1 MPTKDQSV
9 FIFTHYPTDS
19 APSAMIAKLYWLWS
33 EAKNAEI
40 AEEAA
45 KNAYNKPAGRGRK
58 EQEVETYEEI
68 LLDEED
74 TTFGAPVGKQNK
86 KAVKQQD
93 KRVAESKQAAK
104 PKIVKKAPTAA

>member
-1 MPTKDQSV
+1 MTGQGRVPTQEQSV

-19 APSAMIAKLYWLWS
+19 APSAMIAKIYWLWS

-45 KNAYNKPAGRGRK
+45 KNAYNKPANRQRK
-58 EQEVETYEEI
+58 EQEVEEYELI
-68 LLDEED
+68 DRDEED

-86 KAVKQQD
+86 KAVKQ
-93 KRVAESKQAAK
+93 
-104 PKIVKKAPTAA
+104 

>member
-1 MPTKDQSV
+1 MPTQEQSI

-19 APSAMIAKLYWLWS
+19 APSQMIAKIYQLWQ

-40 AEEAA
+40 ADEAA

-58 EQEVETYEEI
+58 EQEVEVYEEV

-74 TTFGAPVGKQNK
+74 TTFGTGVAKQNK
-86 KAVKQQD
+86 KAGKQQD
-93 KRVAESKQAAK
+93 KRQAEAKQQK
-104 PKIVKKAPTAA
+104 PKV